1 MLFTSYSQHVDTPL
15 CIHQHGAPHANLAS
29 TSLLWYHWQSYVY
42 FSKYAKQIERKFY
55 KVICWLSHKGNCRP
69 KAQLLITPSYNE
81 PVASLLS
88 LFIKK
93 RQREERTEE
102 TCESPQTRCNC
113 HSYHILLSQTRSL
126 LRFVTGTLLVQC
138 NCCFADKCALA
149 YFSTKPF
156 ASLKAASK
164 NHLRYISWPYTPR
177 FRILL
182 NATYRTMPLKAQD
195 KDDRLSPNRQWKS

>member
-1 MLFTSYSQHVDTPL
+1 MRFTSYLQHVDTPL
-15 CIHQHGAPHANLAS
+15 CVHQHGAPHANLAS
-29 TSLLWYHWQSYVY
+29 ASLLWYRWQSYVY
-42 FSKYAKQIERKFY
+42 FSKYAKQSERKFY
-55 KVICWLSHKGNCRP
+55 KVICWLSHRESCRP
-69 KAQLLITPSYNE
+69 KAQLLITSLCNE
-81 PVASLLS
+81 PAASLLS

-102 TCESPQTRCNC
+102 TCESHKTRCNC
-113 HSYHILLSQTRSL
+113 HSYHILLSQTRNL
-126 LRFVTGTLLVQC
+126 LRFVRGTLLVQC

-149 YFSTKPF
+149 HFSTKPF

-182 NATYRTMPLKAQD
+182 NATCSTMPLKAQENN
-195 KDDRLSPNRQWKS
+195 DRLSPNRQWKS